1 MVSSFFSFLYVLL
14 KKKKRDLRL
23 DLSSIRTFRKCP
35 DLLDL
40 LGERANCENLTMTKD
55 QESWTRFDS
64 LFKKYGEIYGVEW
77 KWLKAFALVESDL
90 GRHPSVR
97 HGILHPSD
105 VLKSQSSDGLSWG
118 LMQVTVRT
126 ARDLDP
132 NATAEKLNDPEYSIN
147 LAARYIKQIKRHF
160 ARLDPR
166 FLEWVVKSYNQGPG
180 RTQKEMAQLSAGF
193 ADTYWTKWQVQYKHV
208 CERDKA

>member
-1 MVSSFFSFLYVLL
+1 VSLGKSPL
-14 KKKKRDLRL
+14 
-23 DLSSIRTFRKCP
+23 
-35 DLLDL
+35 LLDL
-40 LGERANCENLTMTKD
+40 PRDSTSRENITMKMD
-55 QESWTRFDS
+55 PEAWTRFDS
-64 LFKKYGEIYGVEW
+64 LFKKYGEMYGVEW
-77 KWLKAFALVESDL
+77 RWLKAFALVESDL

-180 RTQKEMAQLSAGF
+180 RTQKEMAQISAGF
-193 ADTYWTKWQVQYKHV
+193 ADNYWAKWQVQYKHV
-208 CERDKA
+208 TERDKT